1 MMDSYCADFQLAGTG
16 GNFGERLSLDERV
29 DPAPIYDF
37 LCGILGGER
46 GWQFNVMPS
55 HYILVLF
62 HSASHIPDNSI
73 PYLYKYPISCKSHI
87 FLGWIK
93 KSRIFTFRE
102 KMTVVFSYRVASVS
116 WERHV
121 E

>member
-1 MMDSYCADFQLAGTG
+1 VRIFNLQAQAGIL
-16 GNFGERLSLDERV
+16 GNASLLTERA

-73 PYLYKYPISCKSHI
+73 PYLYKYPISCESHI

-93 KSRIFTFRE
+93 KSRFFTFRE